1 MTIPARRAA
10 GLVATVLLTAALL
23 AMGLLAACSPE
34 PQPPRAAANTGADAI
49 SRDQAANS
57 TYPSEYVAGGA
68 LKLIDNHYEDSDLTS
83 AELDALQVS
92 GDLDGDGTH
101 ELVVL
106 LNTGTGG
113 SGLFRDLYVLRRQ
126 AGGLVVS
133 APGFLGDRVEVRA
146 LRIEH
151 GELVVDLVVQ
161 GENDPLCCPTRPVTY
176 RFRLANNE
184 LVEITGQRRV
194 FLPQ

>member
-1 MTIPARRAA
+1 MT
-10 GLVATVLLTAALL
+10 LLTRRGASLL
-23 AMGLLAACSPE
+23 AAILLAACSPE
-34 PQPPRAAANTGADAI
+34 PQPPRAAAGASAEAV

-68 LKLIDNHYEDSDLTS
+68 LKLTDNHYEDSDLTS

-92 GDLDGDGTH
+92 GDLDGDGAD

-146 LRIEH
+146 LQIERA
-151 GELVVDLVVQ
+151 ELIVDLVVQ
-161 GENDPLCCPTRPVTY
+161 AENDPLCCPTQPVTY

>member
-1 MTIPARRAA
+1 MRRSSL
-10 GLVATVLLTAALL
+10 GLL
-23 AMGLLAACSPE
+23 AAGLLAACSPD
-34 PQPPRAAANTGADAI
+34 PQPPHAAADTGAI
-49 SRDQAANS
+49 SSAQAANS
-57 TYPSEYVAGGA
+57 IYPSEYVAGGL
-68 LKLIDNHYEDSDLTS
+68 LKLTDNHYEDSDLTS
-83 AELDALQVS
+83 AELDPLRAS
-92 GDLDGDGTH
+92 GDLDGDGTK

-126 AGGLVVS
+126 AGGLAVS
-133 APGFLGDRVEVRA
+133 APGFLGDRVDVQA
-146 LRIEH
+146 LRIERD
-151 GELVVDLVVQ
+151 ELVVDLVVQ